1 MQGTNN
7 NEFDDLKSIN
17 EMGFSSVVQLLN
29 IINDNNEKSQKIF
42 SSILDKLDALT
53 DNIGTIS
60 TSIGRIGIGSFVN
73 YDKLSYKV
81 QLDIHKTIL
90 SLTKLQ
96 QKFLETITGKNH
108 KALDLY
114 SPETTQKQ
122 ISEKENQSASFG
134 GKIINA
140 NNIYE
145 LNFFKD
151 TKKETIENSIKFMKE
166 LNKFMNIRDQKFNL
180 VVNFFRDTNSQLQLI
195 TKILKPAALG
205 FAMLA
210 GSIMLLQFA
219 SFINVLK
226 LAMVLPILGIGI
238 GLFIS
243 AIISA
248 TRKIGGGLKGLF
260 KFYMIM
266 KALPELFLNLGKGI
280 LLLSVGLVLFNL
292 VGYESILKL
301 ITTMI
306 SLGIAFKLMAGG
318 DDSWTSTAKLFIV
331 IGIILATTHALLQ
344 TQNIKWDSVLKL
356 PAFIGALG
364 IALHIGGFDKFEKIK
379 VMNMLSISLLLLT
392 LSLLEF
398 KYITWENIIKYN
410 VFIAGLGLSLRTI
423 KKDIPILSLLAM
435 GFVVLGL
442 ALLDFQELNWM
453 SMIQII
459 GVVGLLG
466 VVINKFV
473 LGKLGSSKSYNN
485 MSDSLSGGGFKGGGL
500 IGFALGLF
508 LLTFAIQRFSGIS
521 WKSVGKAI
529 LMMAALGLVFKVFFQ
544 EKTSSFLGM
553 SGKSSIQVPS
563 MIGFALGMGLLVLAL
578 DAVSEIEW
586 KSVFQLI
593 TLMTAIGL
601 IFKFL
606 MPQKSKS
613 TGMLGFALGV
623 GLLLLALDA
632 MSEISWES
640 VFKLVTFMVG
650 IGGALWLIKGVGFWQ
665 MTALA
670 GSIFVMVYTL
680 EYLNKVNPKI
690 ENILNFGLFVAVAAA
705 AMFFIGENITNIAL
719 GVAAVLGIGWATGV
733 MADALAK
740 VSSLRFNLEGTLVW
754 FGGVIILGLAMAGI
768 GALLFGTGG
777 FGALFIGAGALAIIA
792 IAWASGLMA
801 DALSEI
807 SKLNY
812 SEKSFIQFSY
822 GIQKVI
828 NAWINIDPI
837 ATVASVV
844 TAGAALPIL
853 LISLVAIGIL
863 KLIDL
868 TFDNGSSL
876 GIKIPMFTK
885 SLGDLITGFND
896 QISMWKA
903 GKAALKSVAILPILG
918 TMYLASLVLGK
929 ISNTNLDAVKL
940 GTFNAML
947 GLFVS
952 STVNTINKHKDAL
965 VNAQPG
971 IKSILSL
978 INVANSLAQTVQNIA
993 NLRFTELG
1001 IKDGKI
1007 VVTGFR
1013 KLGPTDFENVGKSIS
1028 KLLMALIKPIIAIG
1042 MNNDTWRI
1050 GSDSIQNPFKNNT
1063 FLNGIDNIK
1072 KINDVFKPFVDSIVN
1087 FTKTG
1092 VTTSKQN
1099 TDNFYYGVT
1108 QTAKSYGY
1116 VFWKLSQI
1124 KKLNLLKDA
1133 FVTIDA
1139 IKNYN
1144 ELWEDLDY
1152 DTFKDYS
1159 NLFISFIDRLSD
1171 ASKWKQIHTNIR
1183 ILTAN
1188 MQKMV
1193 KSINSIDLQKAA
1205 ALEVNVKQLSDR
1217 SNINY
1222 IKQVIE
1228 EFVNLFGFI
1237 TQAQYNNQVM
1247 FANTMGSFGQT
1258 LQQTQTVPGMVQ
1270 NQKNQENQKELNKIK
1285 SGETSI
1291 VIDNF
1296 KDKNQQ
1302 NVASEFDTNN
1312 DGVINSSDNLD
1323 NIGNKLDKLIAIMMA
1338 YNSPFSRK

>member
-1 MQGTNN
+1 MFYKNVLIGAGIT
-7 NEFDDLKSIN
+7 
-17 EMGFSSVVQLLN
+17 
-29 IINDNNEKSQKIF
+29 
-42 SSILDKLDALT
+42 AL
-53 DNIGTIS
+53 IGVATY
-60 TSIGRIGIGSFVN
+60 TLA
-73 YDKLSYKV
+73 KA
-81 QLDIHKTIL
+81 
-90 SLTKLQ
+90 LQ
-96 QKFLETITGKNH
+96 QV
-108 KALDLY
+108 
-114 SPETTQKQ
+114 SQ
-122 ISEKENQSASFG
+122 
-134 GKIINA
+134 
-140 NNIYE
+140 
-145 LNFFKD
+145 
-151 TKKETIENSIKFMKE
+151 IKFSLE
-166 LNKFMNIRDQKFNL
+166 GTLTF
-180 VVNFFRDTNSQLQLI
+180 
-195 TKILKPAALG
+195 LG
-205 FAMLA
+205 
-210 GSIMLLQFA
+210 
-219 SFINVLK
+219 
-226 LAMVLPILGIGI
+226 
-238 GLFIS
+238 
-243 AIISA
+243 
-248 TRKIGGGLKGLF
+248 
-260 KFYMIM
+260 
-266 KALPELFLNLGKGI
+266 
-280 LLLSVGLVLFNL
+280 
-292 VGYESILKL
+292 
-301 ITTMI
+301 
-306 SLGIAFKLMAGG
+306 
-318 DDSWTSTAKLFIV
+318 
-331 IGIILATTHALLQ
+331 
-344 TQNIKWDSVLKL
+344 
-356 PAFIGALG
+356 
-364 IALHIGGFDKFEKIK
+364 
-379 VMNMLSISLLLLT
+379 
-392 LSLLEF
+392 
-398 KYITWENIIKYN
+398 
-410 VFIAGLGLSLRTI
+410 
-423 KKDIPILSLLAM
+423 
-435 GFVVLGL
+435 
-442 ALLDFQELNWM
+442 
-453 SMIQII
+453 
-459 GVVGLLG
+459 G
-466 VVINKFV
+466 VVI
-473 LGKLGSSKSYNN
+473 
-485 MSDSLSGGGFKGGGL
+485 
-500 IGFALGLF
+500 
-508 LLTFAIQRFSGIS
+508 
-521 WKSVGKAI
+521 
-529 LMMAALGLVFKVFFQ
+529 LGLVF
-544 EKTSSFLGM
+544 
-553 SGKSSIQVPS
+553 
-563 MIGFALGMGLLVLAL
+563 
-578 DAVSEIEW
+578 
-586 KSVFQLI
+586 
-593 TLMTAIGL
+593 TAIGL
-601 IFKFL
+601 LITG
-606 MPQKSKS
+606 PQ
-613 TGMLGFALGV
+613 
-623 GLLLLALDA
+623 
-632 MSEISWES
+632 
-640 VFKLVTFMVG
+640 
-650 IGGALWLIKGVGFWQ
+650 
-665 MTALA
+665 
-670 GSIFVMVYTL
+670 
-680 EYLNKVNPKI
+680 
-690 ENILNFGLFVAVAAA
+690 
-705 AMFFIGENITNIAL
+705 
-719 GVAAVLGIGWATGV
+719 AVLFGV
-733 MADALAK
+733 
-740 VSSLRFNLEGTLVW
+740 
-754 FGGVIILGLAMAGI
+754 
-768 GALLFGTGG
+768 
-777 FGALFIGAGALAIIA
+777 GAGAVLVIA
-792 IAWASGLMA
+792 GVTYIMA

-918 TMYLASLVLGK
+918 TMYLAALVLGK

-940 GTFNAML
+940 ETFNAML

-993 NLRFTELG
+993 NLRFTELS

-1007 VVTGFR
+1007 VATGFR
-1013 KLGPTDFENVGKSIS
+1013 KLGPADFENVGKSIS

-1072 KINDVFKPFVDSIVN
+1072 KINDAFKPFVDSIVN

-1099 TDNFYYGVT
+1099 TDNFYYGV
-1108 QTAKSYGY
+1108 
-1116 VFWKLSQI
+1116 
-1124 KKLNLLKDA
+1124 
-1133 FVTIDA
+1133 

-1228 EFVNLFGFI
+1228 EFVNLFGVI

-1302 NVASEFDTNN
+1302 NVAREFDTNN

>member
-226 LAMVLPILGIGI
+226 LAMVFPILGIGI

-331 IGIILATTHALLQ
+331 IGIILATTNALLQ

-423 KKDIPILSLLAM
+423 KKDIPMLSLLAM

-553 SGKSSIQVPS
+553 SGKSSVQVPP

-593 TLMTAIGL
+593 ALMTAIGL

-613 TGMLGFALGV
+613 TGMLGFALGM
-623 GLLLLALDA
+623 GLLVLVLDA
-632 MSEISWES
+632 LTEIQWES
-640 VFKLVTFMVG
+640 VGKLVVLMLG
-650 IGGALWLIKGVGFWQ
+650 IGFAMKLMSGTGILTLLGLSAAIGVLSYSLIQLQKAKLSTEVVVGSLLFLSGI
-665 MTALA
+665 A
-670 GSIFVMVYTL
+670 SIL
-680 EYLNKVNPKI
+680 
-690 ENILNFGLFVAVAAA
+690 
-705 AMFFIGENITNIAL
+705 FFIGAPMFYKNVLIGAGITAL
-719 GVAAVLGIGWATGV
+719 IGVATYT
-733 MADALAK
+733 LAK
-740 VSSLRFNLEGTLVW
+740 ALQQVSQIKFSLEGTLT
-754 FGGVIILGLAMAGI
+754 FLGGVVILGLVFTAI
-768 GALLFGTGG
+768 GLLITGPQAVLFGV
-777 FGALFIGAGALAIIA
+777 GAGAVLVIA
-792 IAWASGLMA
+792 GVTYIMA
-801 DALSEI
+801 HALSAI
-807 SKLNY
+807 SQLNY

-918 TMYLASLVLGK
+918 TMYLAALVLGK

-1007 VVTGFR
+1007 VTTGFR
-1013 KLGPTDFENVGKSIS
+1013 KLGPADFENVGKSIS

-1072 KINDVFKPFVDSIVN
+1072 KINDAFKPFVDSIVN

-1228 EFVNLFGFI
+1228 EFVNLFGVI